1 MNNRSNIY
9 HQQGWF
15 SIYRSL
21 ISSPLWLTE
30 KFTRGQAWVD
40 MIALANHA
48 DGFIR
53 VRGNRVPVLRGQL
66 GWSQIKL
73 AQRWDWSRSKVS
85 LFLNELEKDQK
96 IEQQKDRV
104 TTVISIVNYD
114 YYQNIGQQTSNKKS
128 SDVQQKDTNNN
139 KNKENHSNN
148 GNVKF
153 SPPSLSDISIYFSEL
168 GGELVEPQKFADY
181 YTANGWKIG
190 KNPIK
195 DWKATARNWITRTHA
210 FNQNQKKGVPS
221 TAKIELQKNYNEP
234 L

>member
-1 MNNRSNIY
+1 M
-9 HQQGWF
+9 G
-15 SIYRSL
+15 L
-21 ISSPLWLTE
+21 VE
-30 KFTRGQAWVD
+30 K
-40 MIALANHA
+40 
-48 DGFIR
+48 
-53 VRGNRVPVLRGQL
+53 
-66 GWSQIKL
+66 
-73 AQRWDWSRSKVS
+73 
-85 LFLNELEKDQK
+85 
-96 IEQQKDRV
+96 
-104 TTVISIVNYD
+104 ISIVNYD

-128 SDVQQKDTNNN
+128 SDRQQNDTNNN

-168 GGELVEPQKFADY
+168 GGEIVEPQKFADY

-195 DWKATARNWITRTHA
+195 DWKATARNWITRTQT
-210 FNQNQKKGVPS
+210 FNQYQKKGVPS